1 MSARP
6 GTRAERQGRTPP
18 AGHAM
23 TRPAASV
30 ATSQRWRRLMP
41 VVFITYS
48 FAYVDRS
55 NYSLGAA
62 GGLTHDLHITSG
74 QAGLLGGL
82 FFIGYFLFQVPAANF
97 AERRSVKQ
105 LMFWSLV
112 AWGIFAAAQGV
123 IPWYWLLLADR
134 FLLGVVEA
142 AVIPAMLV
150 FLTHWFSQRE
160 RGRANTVL
168 ILGNPITLLWMSI
181 VSGYLIAATSWRW
194 MFIIEGLPAIAWAFA
209 FRALVD
215 DRPHDAGWLR
225 EPERRGIQQRLTE
238 EQHGRPQMRQ
248 RDALKSWN
256 VIVLAIQYALWSIGV
271 YGFVF
276 WLPTIVKSLSGHGIA
291 STGALSA
298 VPYALA
304 VILMLAVS
312 WISDRTGARRW
323 FVLPFLV
330 AGAVAFY
337 LSYLEGP
344 GHFVASFVLLVIAGG
359 VMYAPYG
366 PYFAF
371 IPEFLPQNVAGAGIG
386 AINAFGALGGF
397 AGTYIVGALGGGTK
411 SGAAFLFLAASLAA
425 AGLLML
431 LVRAPRRAPRP
442 QPDAAPSPPPGT
454 ETNGSESPGQTN
466 SSGSRG
472 QAA

>member
-1 MSARP
+1 MARTSRSENGRAAATPSAAPP
-6 GTRAERQGRTPP
+6 G
-18 AGHAM
+18 
-23 TRPAASV
+23 AA
-30 ATSQRWRRLMP
+30 QRWRRLMP
-41 VVFITYS
+41 IAFITYS
-48 FAYVDRS
+48 FAYLDRS

-62 GGLTHDLHITSG
+62 GGLTHDLHISSG
-74 QAGLLGGL
+74 QAGLLAGL

-97 AERRSVKQ
+97 AERRSVKL

-112 AWGIFAAAQGV
+112 AWGVFAAAQGV
-123 IPWYWLLLADR
+123 IPWFWLLLVDR

-168 ILGNPITLLWMSI
+168 ILGNPVTLLWMSI

-194 MFIIEGLPAIAWAFA
+194 MFIIEGLPAIAWAFV

-215 DRPHDAGWLR
+215 DRPPDAEWLSESQRR
-225 EPERRGIQQRLTE
+225 EIEERLAA
-238 EQHGRPQMRQ
+238 EQEDRPKMRQ

-256 VIVLAIQYALWSIGV
+256 VVVLAIQYALWSIGV

-276 WLPTIVKSLSGHGIA
+276 WLPTIVKSMSGRGIA

-304 VILMLAVS
+304 VVLMLIVS
-312 WISDRTGARRW
+312 WISDRTGVRRW

-330 AGAVAFY
+330 VGAIAFY
-337 LSYLEGP
+337 LSYLVGT
-344 GHFVASFVLLVIAGG
+344 GNFVLSFVLLVIAGG

-371 IPEFLPQNVAGAGIG
+371 IPEFLPRNVAGVGIG

-397 AGTYIVGALGGGTK
+397 VGAYIVGALGGD
-411 SGAAFLFLAASLAA
+411 SAAAFLFMAASLLA

-431 LVRAPRRAPRP
+431 GVRRP
-442 QPDAAPSPPPGT
+442 QQTARGANEQRPNEAGAA
-454 ETNGSESPGQTN
+454 
-466 SSGSRG
+466 
-472 QAA
+472 AA